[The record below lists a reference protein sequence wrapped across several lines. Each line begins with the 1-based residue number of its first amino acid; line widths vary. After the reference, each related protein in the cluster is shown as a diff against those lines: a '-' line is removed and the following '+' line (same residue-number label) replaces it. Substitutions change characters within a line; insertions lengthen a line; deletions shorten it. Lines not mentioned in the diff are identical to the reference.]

1 VTRPN
6 KNSNPATEAQK
17 VSMNPDTSLVLRVC
31 AANMTSSHEFKWPG
45 VGEVAIARDWNSQP
59 VCGQGLH
66 GWLHGAGEHDCT
78 SYWQDENAK
87 WLVVEVETASIIQLG
102 GKVKFPSGVVRFVG
116 ARKDATDYLLANDPR
131 AANVAVIGA
140 QRQVGDKE
148 PVIVGALGTATA
160 GASGTATAGDSGTAT
175 AGYSGTAT
183 AGARGTAT
191 AGDSGTATAR
201 GTATAGDS
209 GTATAGDSGT
219 ASGTATAGDSGTATA
234 GDSGTATAGDSGTAT
249 AGDSGTATAGDS
261 GTATAGYS
269 GTATAGD
276 SGTATA
282 GYSGTATAGD
292 SGTATAGDS
301 GTATAGDSGTATAGY
316 SGTATAG
323 ELGEIRIRWWD
334 AKNDRYRT
342 VIGYVGEGGIE
353 PNVAY
358 RLDAKHQFV
367 RAKP

>member
-160 GASGTATAGDSGTAT
+160 ARAPRRLGTAAPRRLGTAAPRRLGTAAPRRLGPAGDRGTATAGDSGTAT
-175 AGYSGTAT
+175 AGDRGTATAGDSGTAT

-191 AGDSGTATAR
+191 AGDSGTATAVPR
-201 GTATAGDS
+201 
-209 GTATAGDSGT
+209 
-219 ASGTATAGDSGTATA
+219 GTATAGDSGTATA
-234 GDSGTATAGDSGTAT
+234 GDSGTATAGGHPRHRDGWGQRHRDGWGQRHRDGWVQRHRDGWGQRHRDGWGARRNP
-249 AGDSGTATAGDS
+249 
-261 GTATAGYS
+261 YS
-269 GTATAGD
+269 
-276 SGTATA
+276 
-282 GYSGTATAGD
+282 
-292 SGTATAGDS
+292 
-301 GTATAGDSGTATAGY
+301 
-316 SGTATAG
+316 
-323 ELGEIRIRWWD
+323 L
-334 AKNDRYRT
+334 
-342 VIGYVGEGGIE
+342 VGREE
-353 PNVAY
+353 RSLPHRH
-358 RLDAKHQFV
+358 RL
-367 RAKP
+367 RG

>member
-160 GASGTATAGDSGTAT
+160 GDRLAPRRLGTAAPRRLGTAAPRRLGTAAPRRLGTAAPRRLGTAAPRRLGTAAPRRLGTAAPRRLGTAAPRRLGPAAQAGTAT
-175 AGYSGTAT
+175 AGY
-183 AGARGTAT
+183 
-191 AGDSGTATAR
+191 
-201 GTATAGDS
+201 
-209 GTATAGDSGT
+209 
-219 ASGTATAGDSGTATA
+219 
-234 GDSGTATAGDSGTAT
+234 
-249 AGDSGTATAGDS
+249 
-261 GTATAGYS
+261 
-269 GTATAGD
+269 
-276 SGTATA
+276 
-282 GYSGTATAGD
+282 
-292 SGTATAGDS
+292 
-301 GTATAGDSGTATAGY
+301 SGTATAGY